1 MCFFASFLSGYFTP
15 VPNEFPT
22 TGLSELHLSDHSQP
36 FFFGDGD
43 NSLLVWGF
51 TRRCFF
57 KATTSFSGRKSS
69 SYSHLQERLMPG
81 FMARFFK
88 PGLIR
93 NQAGS
98 WKTAARGF
106 FLDGESAVVTMV

>member
-1 MCFFASFLSGYFTP
+1 
-15 VPNEFPT
+15 
-22 TGLSELHLSDHSQP
+22 
-36 FFFGDGD
+36 
-43 NSLLVWGF
+43 
-51 TRRCFF
+51 
-57 KATTSFSGRKSS
+57 
-69 SYSHLQERLMPG
+69 MPG